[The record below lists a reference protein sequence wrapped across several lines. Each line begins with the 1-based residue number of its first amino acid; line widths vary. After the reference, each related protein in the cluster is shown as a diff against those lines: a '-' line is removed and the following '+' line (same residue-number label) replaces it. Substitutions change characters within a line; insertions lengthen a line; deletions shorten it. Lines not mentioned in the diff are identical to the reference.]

1 MVHTKY
7 IPWVLGMLLTTACSQ
22 PGVKSSAANAEPIAT
37 QPEPAIAAVVPDNY
51 PKQALTPE
59 ILYQFLLAEIA
70 GQRGEVGLELADG
83 VAADVIN
90 DSSDYVA
97 AALRHAQNDNLV
109 VARSVAIALAMT
121 LSANESFVNFD
132 GTQAKNVFSIVA
144 PTNGRHG
151 FTRRADANCIDFDA
165 QRFGEVHGV
174 FGLKISRIIDAIG
187 H

>member
-70 GQRGEVGLELADG
+70 GQRGEVGLAKSAYLDLARKTKDPR
-83 VAADVIN
+83 I
-90 DSSDYVA
+90 
-97 AALRHAQNDNLV
+97 AQ
-109 VARSVAIALAMT
+109 RALA
-121 LSANESFVNFD
+121 
-132 GTQAKNVFSIVA
+132 
-144 PTNGRHG
+144 
-151 FTRRADANCIDFDA
+151 
-165 QRFGEVHGV
+165 
-174 FGLKISRIIDAIG
+174 
-187 H
+187 